1 MIQNAYVGLGSNLGD
16 RAGYLLLAV
25 RGMLDAGLDVI
36 RLSSIYE
43 TEPVEYENQPPFLNM
58 VAELRGSTLP
68 SPEQMLARL
77 LRIEYALGRT
87 RDVRMGPR
95 TIDLDLLIFKDH
107 RSETE
112 FLTLPHPRIASRKFV
127 LVPLNELV
135 PSLVHP
141 VLGKSISELL
151 AQTKDRSTVIRWTPQ
166 VNASRVSSI
175 CVHGALR
182 SEAQRFSLSTFPG
195 IMPPLV
201 STPATTPKFPFSW
214 QFNCPQIVV

>member
-43 TEPVEYENQPPFLNM
+43 TEPVEYEEQPAFLNM

-68 SPEQMLARL
+68 TPEQTLARL

-87 RDVRMGPR
+87 RDVPLGPR
-95 TIDLDLLIFKDH
+95 TIDLDLLIFKDQQ
-107 RSETE
+107 SNTE
-112 FLTLPHPRIASRKFV
+112 FLKLPHPRIAARRFV

-135 PSLVHP
+135 PNLVHP
-141 VLGKSISELL
+141 VKGTTIGELL
-151 AQTKDRSTVIRWTPQ
+151 AQSKDESSVVRW
-166 VNASRVSSI
+166 
-175 CVHGALR
+175 
-182 SEAQRFSLSTFPG
+182 LSPFRHFP
-195 IMPPLV
+195 L
-201 STPATTPKFPFSW
+201 
-214 QFNCPQIVV
+214 

>member
-16 RAGYLLLAV
+16 RAGHLLLAV
-25 RGMLDAGLDVI
+25 RGMLDASLDVI

-43 TEPVEYENQPPFLNM
+43 TEPVEYEQQPAFLNM

-68 SPEQMLARL
+68 SPEQTLARL

-95 TIDLDLLIFKDH
+95 TIDLDLLIFKDQQI
-107 RSETE
+107 ETE
-112 FLTLPHPRIASRKFV
+112 LLSVPHPRLATRRFV

-135 PSLVHP
+135 PGLVHP

-151 AQTKDRSTVIRWTPQ
+151 SQTKDESSVVRWK
-166 VNASRVSSI
+166 
-175 CVHGALR
+175 
-182 SEAQRFSLSTFPG
+182 
-195 IMPPLV
+195 
-201 STPATTPKFPFSW
+201 PAKATDSAD
-214 QFNCPQIVV
+214 